1 MLDGSRFTPDQ
12 RKELVDLQ
20 INGLKNLS
28 LSFSRSMLKSRTF
41 YMGSSIKDFMKL
53 QRVFNEVLDAAE
65 VGDMMDLL
73 PSHPV
78 ANPAPNRIDVL
89 EDKFD
94 KLIDQLS
101 K

>member
-1 MLDGSRFTPDQ
+1 
-12 RKELVDLQ
+12 
-20 INGLKNLS
+20 
-28 LSFSRSMLKSRTF
+28 
-41 YMGSSIKDFMKL
+41 MGSSIKDFMKL

-73 PSHPV
+73 PNHPV

-89 EDKFD
+89 EAKFD

>member
-1 MLDGSRFTPDQ
+1 MDGSRLTSDQ

-20 INGLKNLS
+20 IGGLKNLS
-28 LSFSRSMLKSRTF
+28 LAFNRSMLKSRTF

-53 QRVFNEVLDAAE
+53 GRVFNEVLDAAE

-73 PSHPV
+73 PSQPV

-89 EDKFD
+89 EAKFD

>member
-1 MLDGSRFTPDQ
+1 MDGSRLNDGQ

-20 INGLKNLS
+20 IGGLKNLS
-28 LSFSRSMLKSRTF
+28 MAFNRSMLKSRTF

-53 QRVFNEVLDAAE
+53 GRVFNEVLDAAE

-73 PSHPV
+73 PSQPV
-78 ANPAPNRIDVL
+78 ANPEPNRIGAL
-89 EDKFD
+89 EAKVD
-94 KLIDQLS
+94 KLIDHLS

>member
-1 MLDGSRFTPDQ
+1 MDGSRLTTDQ

-20 INGLKNLS
+20 IGGLKNLS
-28 LSFSRSMLKSRTF
+28 LAFNRSMLKSRTF

-53 QRVFNEVLDAAE
+53 GRVFNEVLDAAE

-73 PSHPV
+73 PSQPV

-89 EDKFD
+89 EAKFD